1 MKVHNQQYD
10 AEKVLKLRRQGLSMA
25 NVGKRLG
32 VSQSTVRD
40 VLRKAKEKEERK

>member
-25 NVGKRLG
+25 NIGKRLG

-40 VLRKAKEKEERK
+40 VLRKAKKEERK